1 MFSVYFDE
9 DGGNSY
15 RFEVSAP
22 DTWSFDGVWSTVGH
36 WLKHRTNDDWSEEN
50 VEFADQACGRASSM
64 TLLRLFKKAGTPII
78 PLAEDEEEDFEM
90 LEGKS
95 CVRDIG
101 GSLTRL
107 KAELECPIRDQG
119 RYYRFEGPFDLEE
132 DLRHGVKIRLC
143 NKAFTDRATLEGA
156 LTAFTL
162 D

>member
-1 MFSVYFDE
+1 MT
-9 DGGNSY
+9 GQ
-15 RFEVSAP
+15 
-22 DTWSFDGVWSTVGH
+22 
-36 WLKHRTNDDWSEEN
+36 KEEN
-50 VEFADQACGRASSM
+50 VEFAAQACGRAISM

-78 PLAEDEEEDFEM
+78 PLAEDEEEEDFEM

-119 RYYRFEGPFDLEE
+119 RYYSFEGPFDLEE
-132 DLRHGVKIRLC
+132 DLGHGVKIRLC
-143 NKAFTDRATLEGA
+143 NKAFADRATPEGA